1 MSSGLAASS
10 SKNTFVSDLR
20 PPGGWKLETSNTRQ
34 LPVRLSPLLLE
45 LTTDTPERRLAVPER
60 RRQQLSPAPRFHR
73 ELRRPQPTNDDRPLA
88 GRDFVTFL
96 WPGEAPATAHAL
108 VPVVQVTENPS
119 SKVPRTGIGG
129 SMPASEVL
137 VGRGTQHISGDGG
150 GHVLGK
156 KGVLVPEFQ
165 NLSATNTK
173 HPPGLY
179 ITRWLLL
186 FRS

>member
-1 MSSGLAASS
+1 MRVQRSR
-10 SKNTFVSDLR
+10 SKQFKKHVSDLR

-34 LPVRLSPLLLE
+34 QPVRFSPLLLE

-60 RRQQLSPAPRFHR
+60 RRQQRSPAPRFRR
-73 ELRRPQPTNDDRPLA
+73 ELRTPQPTNDRPLA

-150 GHVLGK
+150 GHVVLGK
-156 KGVLVPEFQ
+156 KGVLVPGIQ
-165 NLSATNTK
+165 NLSTTTPNTK
-173 HPPGLY
+173 HPLY